1 MKLALAFT
9 AALLAAL
16 VFWWFA
22 SNDASTPVAAAPT
35 HTLTDA
41 EGRGAVELQRP
52 LENETA
58 PTDAAE
64 TAALESARAE
74 ITESAAPEPALAEHP
89 EFARF
94 DLRVV
99 SRDTGKPVPN
109 HRVTLFPRG
118 TTAWNGQPGRGNV
131 ALPGESAC
139 TNARG
144 EAILFAEPGVGVFSL
159 SESDD
164 ADAQR
169 EGSELVRVQ
178 TSDSGDVIRFGVGVE
193 APTKT
198 ARRAGT
204 PQIVSLDAFH
214 ADHRVALEPFGA
226 GERRSVTLAVRV
238 DPDRLVHG
246 LVLDAWTRAPLAGAV
261 VRLDGEKR
269 ALSDENGAFFVAA
282 CSWEHKQFD
291 VDLDGY
297 LSAEAPL
304 EPGNEAP
311 TNRRIVLLAPS
322 VDLEVSV
329 VDAHGQ
335 RVSAQVSANLT
346 SETLPGVVEPMRWKT
361 WSMPA
366 SPQRHA
372 DLFDLPA
379 GVQIELHA
387 RTTRGL
393 EVTRK
398 LRATPGERPNLV
410 VLQLPEAAAISGA
423 LAGFEPLAGREVRI
437 RKWNGPDEWATLDSF
452 SNDRSTWSLS
462 SRSSWARGPRD
473 NMTRTDAHGR
483 FEFEDVGPGRWQ
495 VSCADDTQRTA
506 GASAQVDVI
515 DREPHEVVLTAQPAA
530 WIRGTV
536 TAPSGEALDALL
548 SATSFDGTLSAVGD
562 TRAAGEFTFGP
573 VPPGAYRVRARGTA
587 EALRQPPR
595 YVAALDVELVAGS
608 NKVELRCYEA
618 RWLQFFLDDS
628 SHANMSGAIE
638 VVSRDGRTLDLPR
651 WSGFGGHVALDI
663 SNVREP
669 VTLRARS
676 SDGRFA
682 GERAFDPTLWTSELQ
697 AWRLEPVAP
706 PDKR

>member
-16 VFWWFA
+16 ALWWFA
-22 SNDASTPVAAAPT
+22 SSDASTPVAAAPT
-35 HTLTDA
+35 HTLTDTA
-41 EGRGAVELQRP
+41 ELDSTDLQTP
-52 LENETA
+52 LESEAA
-58 PTDAAE
+58 PTSAAD
-64 TAALESARAE
+64 TAALETARAE
-74 ITESAAPEPALAEHP
+74 ITESEEHEPALAEHP

-109 HRVTLFPRG
+109 HRVTLFLRG
-118 TTAWNGQPGRGNV
+118 TTGWNGRPGRGNV
-131 ALPGESAC
+131 ALPGESAR

-144 EAILFAEPGVGVFSL
+144 EAILLAEPGVGVFSL
-159 SESDD
+159 SEAED
-164 ADAQR
+164 A
-169 EGSELVRVQ
+169 GSQGDGSGLVRVQ
-178 TSDSGDVIRFGVGVE
+178 IPDSGEVIRFGVGVE

-198 ARRAGT
+198 ARRANT

-261 VRLDGEKR
+261 VRLDGEKT

-304 EPGNEAP
+304 EPGNEDPANP
-311 TNRRIVLLAPS
+311 RIVLLPPS

-329 VDAHGQ
+329 VDARGQ
-335 RVSAQVSANLT
+335 QVTAQVTAKLI
-346 SETLPGVVEPMRWKT
+346 SEALSDAVEPMRWKT

-366 SPQRHA
+366 SPRRHA
-372 DLFDLPA
+372 ELLDLPA
-379 GVQIELHA
+379 GVELELRA

-393 EVTRK
+393 EVTRE
-398 LRATPGERPNLV
+398 LRATPGERPTLV

-462 SRSSWARGPRD
+462 SRSSWTRGPRD

-495 VSCADDTQRTA
+495 VSCADHTQRTA
-506 GASAQVDVI
+506 GASAQVVVI

-548 SATSFDGTLSAVGD
+548 SATSLDGTLPAVGD
-562 TRAAGEFTFGP
+562 TRAAGEFTLGP
-573 VPPGAYRVRARGTA
+573 VPPGAYRVRARGMA

-595 YVAALDVELVAGS
+595 YVAVVDVELVAGS

-618 RWLQFFLDDS
+618 RWLQIFLDDS
-628 SHANMSGAIE
+628 SGAHVFDAIE
-638 VVSRDGRTLDLPR
+638 VVSRDGHTLDLPK

-669 VTLRARS
+669 VVLRASS

-682 GERAFDPTLWTSELQ
+682 GERAFDPALWSSELQ
-697 AWRLEPVAP
+697 VLRLEPVAP